1 MKQDVAA
8 ARASNKEAQSEAARL
23 RTELGEALRQ
33 LADRETAMEWMEVEQ
48 EKELSALRRQAAA
61 AAATVEAQTREI
73 AELKAAQEAAWSEAA
88 LASAKA
94 EAAEAAATAATVSFL
109 IESAGFRVPIRSMT

>member
-8 ARASNKEAQSEAARL
+8 ARASNKEAQAEAARL
-23 RTELGEALRQ
+23 RTELSEARRQ
-33 LADRETAMEWMEVEQ
+33 LADRATATERIESEQ

-61 AAATVEAQTREI
+61 AAATVEAQTAEI

-94 EAAEAAATAATVSFL
+94 EAAEAAAVSFFFL
-109 IESAGFRVPIRSMT
+109 ARWN